1 MEAAASGQPMLLN
14 ECITSSP
21 MSFLSSDNSAFP
33 AEDAQ
38 PERFSRAAKRTFSER
53 HDEVEGE
60 PMSVLQRNVRSSL
73 KQRGTRSMPMIIE
86 DDVPSRSG
94 GCGLQYE
101 AHQMLA
107 SGSRARK
114 QRCLSVAA
122 H

>member
-1 MEAAASGQPMLLN
+1 MEAAASGQPMVVN
-14 ECITSSP
+14 ECITASP
-21 MSFLSSDNSAFP
+21 LSFLCSDNRAFP

-38 PERFSRAAKRTFSER
+38 PQRASRAAKRTFSER
-53 HDEVEGE
+53 DDEVEGE
-60 PMSVLQRNVRSSL
+60 PMSILQRNVRSTL
-73 KQRGTRSMPMIIE
+73 RQGGTRSMPMIIE

-94 GCGLQYE
+94 GCGVQYE

-107 SGSRARK
+107 SGSRPRK